1 MKVIDVFPFFNEL
14 DILEIRLNILEPF
27 VDYFVIS
34 ESTKAFQGQ
43 DKPLYYNENKEKFS
57 KFNHKIIHNVV
68 NDPEKEE
75 LESYGSKYN
84 TLIPAQQRD
93 AYQKDMIKKIVLEN
107 SKEEDAIIWG
117 DLDEVPNPDV
127 VQKIPKFFET
137 DIIYHFAQENC
148 LSYINFVENTGL
160 ISAMTPDFDPDESTC
175 KKWLGTKIFNRNI
188 LEKNTLTE
196 LRSYNPNV
204 KNSRIYP
211 GGWHWSYVGSDGLNA
226 EERIIKKIEYS
237 SHPEI
242 NNDNIKNKVKY
253 CLENNIDPLGRD
265 YAKYKIVE
273 VDDNYPKYIINN
285 KEKFDYLIKK

>member
-1 MKVIDVFPFFNEL
+1 
-14 DILEIRLNILEPF
+14 
-27 VDYFVIS
+27 
-34 ESTKAFQGQ
+34 
-43 DKPLYYNENKEKFS
+43 
-57 KFNHKIIHNVV
+57 V

-84 TLIPAQQRD
+84 TSVPAQQRD

-137 DIIYHFAQENC
+137 DTIYHFAQENC
-148 LSYINFVENTGL
+148 LSYINFVETTGL
-160 ISAMTPDFDPDESTC
+160 ISAMTPDFDPDESAC
-175 KKWLGTKIFNRNI
+175 KKWLGTKIFNRNT

-196 LRSYNPNV
+196 LRCYNPNV

-211 GGWHWSYVGSDGLNA
+211 GGWHWSYAGSDGLNA

-242 NNDNIKNKVKY
+242 NNNDIKNKVKY

-265 YAKYKIVE
+265 YAKYEIVE